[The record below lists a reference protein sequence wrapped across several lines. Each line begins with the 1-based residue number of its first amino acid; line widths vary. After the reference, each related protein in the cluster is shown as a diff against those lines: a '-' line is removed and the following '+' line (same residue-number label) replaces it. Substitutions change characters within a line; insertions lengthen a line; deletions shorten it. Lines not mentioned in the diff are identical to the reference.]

1 MNNSNYFLGIM
12 TAIVGLMMLLAAEP
26 VVQVVVVVLGISAIL
41 SGGFMLAAVAP
52 LSDDKTFKTQCYIRA
67 AVGIVIG
74 ILCVGKALRHR
85 NRGLFRAGRGVVPF
99 AKLHRIHNHTN
110 RRRRPYAGRRGH
122 RLLGLEKPRH
132 HRRRRYRPRRVT
144 RRQSRPSKASTYAL
158 ARPALPPK

>member
-1 MNNSNYFLGIM
+1 M

-74 ILCVGKALRHR
+74 ILCVVIPLRVAQFAWQTMVCIFAVYSLASAILEIPIALTLRR
-85 NRGLFRAGRGVVPF
+85 DGLPVKR
-99 AKLHRIHNHTN
+99 
-110 RRRRPYAGRRGH
+110 YAI
-122 RLLGLEKPRH
+122 EIWPA
-132 HRRRRYRPRRVT
+132 
-144 RRQSRPSKASTYAL
+144 RPSPSWPGKTATSSPTTLSSATSD
-158 ARPALPPK
+158 AAPKQA